1 MAEPLLAVAGLTVRW
16 PAADGAVTA
25 CGDVSFTMDQDE
37 TLAVVGES
45 GSGKSTLAR
54 ALLGLLPAHAGVSGS
69 IRFRGQEL
77 VGLSERR
84 LRGIRGAG
92 IALVPQNPLGSLNPV
107 YPIGWQLAEALRA
120 HRPLNARQ
128 ARAVAADLLTGV
140 GLGPVLRAYP
150 HQLSGG
156 MRQRVVIAMA
166 MAARPGLI
174 VADEPTSA
182 LDVTV
187 RAQVLEALDAARRAT
202 GCAVLLI
209 THDLGVVARHADR
222 VMVMNGGA
230 RVELGTAE
238 QVFGRP
244 RMPYTRQLLDAL
256 PRGGARLAVPEGEPL
271 LTASELVRHYRVK
284 GGSLQAVRGVSL
296 ELRAGETLAL
306 AGESGSG
313 KSTLGRMIVGLDRP
327 TSGRLRVAGGVR
339 VQLVM
344 QDPTAALNPGMRV
357 GALVGEPLRIHGG
370 HSAGRVAEL
379 LERVSLPAAL
389 AGRYPGQLSG
399 GQRQRVAIARALA
412 AGPQVLVL
420 DEPVSAL
427 DAVVQSGIVALLAEL
442 QRELGLAYLLIG
454 HDLGL
459 AVEIAHRTAIMY
471 LGRVVEH
478 GPTADVL
485 GAPAHPYTR
494 ALVSAVPVPD
504 PVKDRARPRVLL
516 PGDPP
521 AAMSPPEGCGFH
533 PRCPIYAERL
543 GRTERERCRTE
554 RPLARVACHYP
565 SL

>member
-1 MAEPLLAVAGLTVRW
+1 MADPLLAVENLTVRW
-16 PAADGAVTA
+16 PARDSAVTA
-25 CGDVSFTMDQDE
+25 CGNLAFTVAQDE
-37 TLAVVGES
+37 TFAVVGES

-54 ALLGLLPAHAGVSGS
+54 ALLGLLPGYAKVSGS
-69 IRFRGQEL
+69 IRFRGREL
-77 VGLSERR
+77 VGLGERS
-84 LRGIRGAG
+84 LRAVRGSG

-107 YPIGWQLAEALRA
+107 HPIGRQLVEALRA
-120 HRPLNARQ
+120 HRPMKAGQ
-128 ARAVAADLLTGV
+128 ARSAAAGLLASV
-140 GLGPVLRAYP
+140 GLGQVLPAYP

-166 MAARPGLI
+166 MAGRPGLI

-202 GCAVLLI
+202 GCALLLI

-230 RVELGTAE
+230 QVETGTAE
-238 QVFGRP
+238 DVFGRP
-244 RMPYTRQLLDAL
+244 RMPYTRRLLEAL
-256 PRGGARLAVPEGEPL
+256 PRGGGRPAVSGAEPL
-271 LTASELVRHYRVK
+271 LSASELVRHYPAR
-284 GGSLQAVRGVSL
+284 GGPLRAVRGVSL

-306 AGESGSG
+306 VGESGSG

-327 TSGRLRVAGGVR
+327 TSGHLKVADGVR

-344 QDPTAALNPGMRV
+344 QDPTAALNPRMTA

-379 LERVSLPAAL
+379 LEQVSLPATVAT
-389 AGRYPGQLSG
+389 RYPGQLSG

-412 AGPQVLVL
+412 AGPRVLVL

-427 DAVVQSGIVALLAEL
+427 DAVVQAEIMALLDRL
-442 QRELGLAYLLIG
+442 QRELGLAYLFIS

-459 AVEIAHRTAIMY
+459 VAEVAHRTAIMY

-478 GPTADVL
+478 GPTGDVL
-485 GAPAHPYTR
+485 SRPAHPYTR
-494 ALVSAVPVPD
+494 ALIAAAPVPD
-504 PVKDRARPRVLL
+504 PLKERAGPRVPLS
-516 PGDPP
+516 GDHP
-521 AAMSPPEGCGFH
+521 SP
-533 PRCPIYAERL
+533 
-543 GRTERERCRTE
+543 
-554 RPLARVACHYP
+554 
-565 SL
+565 